1 MIGETKIDDTFTCKT
16 TRLLLEE
23 VNLHREEECFCM

>member
-1 MIGETKIDDTFTCKT
+1 MIGETKIDDTFTRKT

-23 VNLHREEECFCM
+23 INLHREEECFCM